1 MHFRIS
7 LTAAS
12 CALFF
17 SSRAFAGADL
27 PTDDDHVLPCRPT
40 IACTAEITKPGTFE
54 IEAGVIAR
62 KLPSPN
68 RQFATPFLLKLSLEK
83 WVQLQLGDNG
93 YTHDTGSTRASYFD
107 NVQVGPKFHLADQD
121 GLLPSIAFSAEIGI
135 PTLAGQT
142 GYTRAYDA
150 FFLGYATKD
159 FGPIHADLNVG
170 FNAYGLDGGEK
181 NQEFVA
187 LALSMSLPP
196 PFGIM
201 AEGYDF
207 TPAGALSPHDAGFLF
222 AMTASPKPWLMFDF
236 GGDAGFVP
244 STRTYATFVG
254 LTVIPAVF
262 SLGRKR

>member
-1 MHFRIS
+1 MRFRVSSI
-7 LTAAS
+7 AAS

-17 SSRAFAGADL
+17 SESAFADL
-27 PTDDDHVLPCRPT
+27 PTNDDHVLPCRPT
-40 IACTAEITKPGTFE
+40 IACTAEITPPGTFE

-62 KLPSPN
+62 KFPNPN
-68 RQFATPFLLKLSLEK
+68 RQFSMPFLLKLSLEK

-93 YTHDTGSTRASYFD
+93 YTHGTGNARATYFD
-107 NVQVGPKFHLADQD
+107 NLQAGPKFHLADQD
-121 GLLPSIAFSAEIGI
+121 GLLPSIAFSAEIGV

-150 FFLGYATKD
+150 FFLGYVTKD
-159 FGPIHADLNVG
+159 FGPIHADFNVG
-170 FNAYGLDGGEK
+170 FNVYGFDQSPS

-187 LALSMSLPP
+187 LALSMNLPP

-207 TPAGALSPHDAGFLF
+207 TPAGTFAAHDAGFLF
-222 AMTASPKPWLMFDF
+222 AMTVSPKSWLMFDF
-236 GGDAGFVP
+236 GGDTGLVP

>member
-1 MHFRIS
+1 MRLRVSVLIF
-7 LTAAS
+7 S
-12 CALFF
+12 CAPFF
-17 SSRAFAGADL
+17 SAAARADS

-40 IACTAEITKPGTFE
+40 IACTAEITPPGTFE
-54 IEAGVIAR
+54 IEAGVLAR
-62 KLPSPN
+62 KLPNPS

-93 YTHDTGSTRASYFD
+93 YTHGTGNARASYFD
-107 NVQVGPKFHLADQD
+107 NLQAGPKFHLADQD
-121 GLLPSIAFSAEIGI
+121 GILPSIAFSAEIGV

-150 FFLGYATKD
+150 FLLGYATKD
-159 FGPIHADLNVG
+159 FGPIHADFNVG
-170 FNAYGLDGGEK
+170 FNVYGFDGSPK

-187 LALSMSLPP
+187 LALSMNLPP

-222 AMTASPKPWLMFDF
+222 AMTVSPKPWLMFDL
-236 GGDAGFVP
+236 GGDAGLVP

-254 LTVIPAVF
+254 LTVIPAVIN
-262 SLGRKR
+262 RRHKR